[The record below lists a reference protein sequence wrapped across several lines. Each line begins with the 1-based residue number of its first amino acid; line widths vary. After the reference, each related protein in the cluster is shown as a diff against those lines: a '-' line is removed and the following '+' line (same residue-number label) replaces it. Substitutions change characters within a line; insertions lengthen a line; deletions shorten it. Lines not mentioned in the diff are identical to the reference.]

1 MIPLPPPI
9 TGAKKKRA
17 PKAYYNTTIISIN
30 IFGSEE
36 CESRPVFRNSVSRSH
51 MNRTKKT
58 WTQEID
64 ERFLQAVLEGNLE
77 QVKSYAEKGADLYQ
91 MDEEGTPKCC

>member
-1 MIPLPPPI
+1 
-9 TGAKKKRA
+9 
-17 PKAYYNTTIISIN
+17 
-30 IFGSEE
+30 
-36 CESRPVFRNSVSRSH
+36 

-91 MDEEGTPKCC
+91 TDEEGVWSRVFSPYVMRTQKSPPACSH

>member
-1 MIPLPPPI
+1 MIYIALELGGKMAKLDVKHDFFRYVNLPQHP
-9 TGAKKKRA
+9 
-17 PKAYYNTTIISIN
+17 
-30 IFGSEE
+30 
-36 CESRPVFRNSVSRSH
+36 

-77 QVKSYAEKGADLYQ
+77 QARNYADKGADLYQ
-91 MDEEGTPKCC
+91 MDEEGRCLSRLKS

>member
-1 MIPLPPPI
+1 
-9 TGAKKKRA
+9 
-17 PKAYYNTTIISIN
+17 
-30 IFGSEE
+30 
-36 CESRPVFRNSVSRSH
+36 

-77 QVKSYAEKGADLYQ
+77 QVKNYAEKGADLYQ
-91 MDEEGTPKCC
+91 MDEEGSALTHQTKRQVEEIL